1 MRTLEE
7 RAPASALIV
16 GAGYIGLEMAEALTA
31 RGLSVTQMEQL
42 PEVLPTV
49 DPELGALVHAELADQ
64 GVEVLAGTAV
74 RSIRRGDDDGR
85 LRVEGV
91 DGELARPSRDRSR

>member
-1 MRTLEE
+1 MGDTFAVMRTLEE
-7 RAPASALIV
+7 RSPASALIV

-49 DPELGALVHAELADQ
+49 DPELGALVHAELERTASRSSPAPA
-64 GVEVLAGTAV
+64 VKTHPPPPTPARRAG
-74 RSIRRGDDDGR
+74 
-85 LRVEGV
+85 
-91 DGELARPSRDRSR
+91 